1 MPLYALKCQECG
13 LIHEAYEHT
22 AADFGC
28 RTILCDC
35 GSTMG
40 PTLSVGRGLTY
51 FSEKAPR
58 VIHNLGH
65 EPVVIRSHEE
75 HRRKMKEAGVE
86 WAPPRRGMPGC
97 WGG

>member
-1 MPLYALKCQECG
+1 MPLLSIQCADCG
-13 LIHEAYEHT
+13 SQTSIFEHSRD
-22 AADFGC
+22 DFGC

-51 FSEKAPR
+51 FSEKRPQ

-75 HRRKMKEAGVE
+75 HKRKMKEAGVE
-86 WAPPRRGMPGC
+86 WAVPKCGMPGC